1 MLSFLT
7 NRRLALFS
15 FVGVL
20 IVGAQIIG
28 GCQSGKGS
36 SATGGK
42 VAGADPEG
50 APPIQDAINVG
61 PGDLTAYSSEGPR
74 RPVWKLRWNSA
85 RIKPGEKQNSLGEV
99 SGANGFLYPENDLP
113 VPFSSASGSG
123 DQAKG
128 QLFLRENVTI
138 FSPTL
143 KATLRCDLVHY
154 DASAKIVVAK
164 GNVRISSED
173 GTVSTNQELWA
184 TPDLSLVG
192 TKDDFLRLRSPL
204 R

>member
-1 MLSFLT
+1 MFPHPI
-7 NRRLALFS
+7 NQRLAVWLGLGIL
-15 FVGVL
+15 VV
-20 IVGAQIIG
+20 A
-28 GCQSGKGS
+28 GCQSGSGS
-36 SATGGK
+36 K
-42 VAGADPEG
+42 VAESKPTGKSTDP
-50 APPIQDAINVG
+50 APAIQDAINVG
-61 PGDLTAYSSEGPR
+61 PGNLTAYSTTAPR
-74 RPVWKLRWNSA
+74 HPVWKLEWKSA

-99 SGANGFLYPENDLP
+99 SAASGFLYPENELP

-138 FSPTL
+138 FSPAL

-173 GTVSTNQELWA
+173 GTVTTNQELWA
-184 TPDLSLVG
+184 TPDLTIVG
-192 TKDDFLRLRSPL
+192 TKDEFLRLRSPL

>member
-1 MLSFLT
+1 MFPHPI
-7 NRRLALFS
+7 NQRLAVWLGLGIL
-15 FVGVL
+15 VV
-20 IVGAQIIG
+20 A
-28 GCQSGKGS
+28 GCQSGSGS
-36 SATGGK
+36 K
-42 VAGADPEG
+42 VAESEATSKGTDQTPA
-50 APPIQDAINVG
+50 IQDAINVG
-61 PGDLTAYSSEGPR
+61 PGNLTAYSTTEPR
-74 RPVWKLRWNSA
+74 HPVWKLEWKSA

-99 SGANGFLYPENDLP
+99 SAASGFLYPENELP

-138 FSPTL
+138 FSPAL

-173 GTVSTNQELWA
+173 GTVTTNQELWA
-184 TPDLSLVG
+184 TPDLTIVG
-192 TKDDFLRLRSPL
+192 TKDEFLRLRSPL